1 MESKKSTT
9 KTTTVEC
16 PVYVESNIE
25 EIKSLLNELNDEL
38 QKANVCIQK
47 LAKMKLKLD
56 IKV

>member
-1 MESKKSTT
+1 MESKENIM

>member
-1 MESKKSTT
+1 MESKENIM

-16 PVYVESNIE
+16 PVYVESNID
-25 EIKSLLNELNDEL
+25 EIKHLLSELNDEL